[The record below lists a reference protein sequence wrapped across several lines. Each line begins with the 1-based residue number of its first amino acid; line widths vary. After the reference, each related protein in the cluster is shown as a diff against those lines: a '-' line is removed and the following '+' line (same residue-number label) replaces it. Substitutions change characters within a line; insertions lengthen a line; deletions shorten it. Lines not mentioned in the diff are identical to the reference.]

1 MVFKNLFTTSVLLF
15 TFLCHSSGQD
25 VKIECTQVLPDGD
38 VVIRWDPLDIGNSF
52 SDYTVYY
59 AHQLNGPYSILD
71 VIPIMGQDSVL
82 HADAGAH
89 LDTLFYFIETDQ
101 GTSGITITD
110 TLATIY
116 LNSFSDDDEITDFS
130 WNPLHYPEPFLP
142 DMHPMYY
149 LYREFPP
156 GNWSIV
162 DSAVDVSLT
171 YHFWEC
177 NGNNDTVRFR
187 IGVRYEDPGCIS
199 YSNQVSRLLKNLKK
213 PAQPVIDSVSIGGSD
228 LNCVIGWQPGVDP
241 DIVGYIIYRVSGTI
255 DSVGYADGKET
266 SYYLDEA
273 SDPCS
278 GPVKYV
284 LSAIDSCGNKSPLS
298 FRPHNSLYLYQVS
311 YDACLM
317 INTLTWNE
325 YRNFDPPIQGYSV
338 YYSENGGPYQHLITL
353 DTNIT
358 TYKHQFLYPN
368 TTYSYFIRAFS
379 QDGSKTSTSC
389 TREITTYNSPR
400 PEFMYLRYVTV
411 EDNEQVNLLFYTDTT
426 AHVQYYRILRSKA
439 ALGPFNE
446 IGVIQNAGQEFV
458 SYTDEEAL
466 VTEESYYYQVEV
478 TDSCGIPSVIANSA
492 RTILLQVEALPDFR
506 NNLTWNAYESWSG
519 TVQGYRIYRRL
530 DQSSPELIAE
540 TDAQTLTWTDNVSG
554 LTSGAS
560 RISYLVEAF
569 EGTGNVYGFNEQS
582 LSNEVLS
589 EQEPEVYLPNAFAPK
604 GVNSEFR
611 PVTVFVGSE
620 GYEFLIYNR
629 WGQLIFQTGEPGV
642 GWDGKYNGDYVPQDV
657 YVYILY
663 FRNVNN
669 KPRQVKGNVLVLY

>member
-1 MVFKNLFTTSVLLF
+1 
-15 TFLCHSSGQD
+15 
-25 VKIECTQVLPDGD
+25 
-38 VVIRWDPLDIGNSF
+38 
-52 SDYTVYY
+52 
-59 AHQLNGPYSILD
+59 
-71 VIPIMGQDSVL
+71 
-82 HADAGAH
+82 
-89 LDTLFYFIETDQ
+89 
-101 GTSGITITD
+101 
-110 TLATIY
+110 
-116 LNSFSDDDEITDFS
+116 
-130 WNPLHYPEPFLP
+130 
-142 DMHPMYY
+142 
-149 LYREFPP
+149 
-156 GNWSIV
+156 
-162 DSAVDVSLT
+162 
-171 YHFWEC
+171 
-177 NGNNDTVRFR
+177 
-187 IGVRYEDPGCIS
+187 
-199 YSNQVSRLLKNLKK
+199 
-213 PAQPVIDSVSIGGSD
+213 
-228 LNCVIGWQPGVDP
+228 
-241 DIVGYIIYRVSGTI
+241 
-255 DSVGYADGKET
+255 
-266 SYYLDEA
+266 
-273 SDPCS
+273 
-278 GPVKYV
+278 
-284 LSAIDSCGNKSPLS
+284 
-298 FRPHNSLYLYQVS
+298 
-311 YDACLM
+311 
-317 INTLTWNE
+317 
-325 YRNFDPPIQGYSV
+325 
-338 YYSENGGPYQHLITL
+338 
-353 DTNIT
+353 
-358 TYKHQFLYPN
+358 
-368 TTYSYFIRAFS
+368 
-379 QDGSKTSTSC
+379 
-389 TREITTYNSPR
+389 
-400 PEFMYLRYVTV
+400 MYLRYVTV

-642 GWDGKYNGDYVPQDV
+642 GWDGKYNGDFVPQDV